1 MVDYRLELVI
11 IPVTDVDRAVA
22 FYGETL
28 GWSVDFNQVVS
39 PELRFVQITP
49 PGSACSI
56 AFGVGLLPAEA
67 SPLPGLQ
74 LVTPD
79 ADAAHDD
86 LVARGIEVGPVQ
98 ELAWGRFVWF
108 DDPDGNH
115 WAVQQLPPRSAP
127 TTGGEPA

>member
-11 IPVTDVDRAVA
+11 IPVSDVDRAVA

-28 GWSVDFNQVVS
+28 GWSIDFNQVVN
-39 PELRFVQITP
+39 PELRFVQVTP

-56 AFGVGLLPAEA
+56 AFGVGLLPVGVA
-67 SPLPGLQ
+67 PYPGLQ
-74 LVTPD
+74 VVTPD

-86 LVARGIEVGPVQ
+86 LLARGVEVGPVQ

-115 WAVQQLPPRSAP
+115 WAVQQLPNR
-127 TTGGEPA
+127 G